1 MAIFVQIGATRDG
14 SDPYLRVAHDRA
26 MEAVLVETPDY
37 IRLRQQLGRQEFDQT
52 LTVEQPSDVHQVTN
66 ALRRL
71 PESPALILAGFE
83 RYIYSAYAAAR
94 LWKTP
99 PYFRGDTFT
108 PLNKAEQRT
117 AISRS
122 AASILQP
129 KYLVLTHRDVSP
141 HDLENFHYPLVV
153 KPVDG
158 GGGLGVFLASNF
170 EGIHAALRALESITN
185 YDGGA
190 FQGISIEEY
199 LPGDEY
205 SVQGLVQEGHC
216 IILTFC
222 KKFVTIE
229 PIAGTQFLY
238 GFREVGHIA
247 TRGDHVN
254 PTMKHFA
261 QTCVD
266 VFKYYNGPFHI
277 DMVQSSRGYY
287 HLEMGFRL
295 SGFGLVRL
303 VQRVSGHD
311 WAEEAFASHLV
322 SVPSS
327 GSRKDI
333 DSHRLPTGKGY
344 TPNPNESSGNTLGK
358 SSLRPTLTSESP
370 YMGQFTA
377 ISQTEID
384 NARQL
389 QRQGYPI
396 EVQLFNNPDLRI
408 TSSRLKS
415 DLTRHAG
422 TLGRITAHAPTFR
435 EVERLLQ
442 KCSHKR
448 NRTKESYETISSAFS
463 PTDLIVKRFI

>member
-14 SDPYLRVAHDRA
+14 SDPYLRVAHDQA
-26 MEAVLVETPDY
+26 MEAVLIETPDY
-37 IRLRQQLGRQEFDQT
+37 IRLRQELGRQEFDQT
-52 LTVEQPSDVHQVTN
+52 LTVEHPSDVYQVTN
-66 ALRRL
+66 ALCRL
-71 PESPALILAGFE
+71 PEPPALILAGFE

-94 LWKTP
+94 LWKTL

-108 PLNKAEQRT
+108 PLNKAEQRAT
-117 AISRS
+117 ISRS

-129 KYLVLTHRDVSP
+129 KYLALTHRDVSP
-141 HDLENFHYPLVV
+141 RDFENFHYPLVV

-158 GGGLGVFLASNF
+158 GGGLGVFLASNL
-170 EGIHAALRALESITN
+170 EGIHAALSALESITN

-190 FQGISIEEY
+190 FQGLSIEEY
-199 LPGDEY
+199 VPGDEY
-205 SVQGLVQEGHC
+205 SVQGLVQEGRC

-247 TRGDHVN
+247 TRGDYAD
-254 PTMKHFA
+254 TAMKHFA

-277 DMVQSSRGYY
+277 DMVQSPCGYY

-303 VQRVSGHD
+303 VQRVSGYD

-333 DSHRLPTGKGY
+333 DSHRSPDGKLY
-344 TPNPNESSGNTLGK
+344 TPNPNESSGNALGN
-358 SSLRPTLTSESP
+358 SSLQPIPTSESP

-377 ISQTEID
+377 VFPTEID

-389 QRQGYPI
+389 QRQGYAI
-396 EVQLFNNPDLRI
+396 EIQLFNNPELSI
-408 TSSRLKS
+408 ASSRLKS

-422 TLGRITAHAPTFR
+422 TLGRITAQAPTFG
-435 EVERLLQ
+435 EVEHLLQ
-442 KCSHKR
+442 KCSQER
-448 NRTKESYETISSAFS
+448 NLSKGGSEAISSAFH
-463 PTDLIVKRFI
+463 TADIMTERFI

>member
-26 MEAVLVETPDY
+26 MQAVLIETPDY
-37 IRLRQQLGRQEFDQT
+37 MRLRQELGRQAFDQT
-52 LTVEQPSDVHQVTN
+52 LTVEQPSDVYQVTN
-66 ALRRL
+66 ALCRL
-71 PESPALILAGFE
+71 PEPPALILAGFE

-94 LWKTP
+94 LWKTR

-108 PLNKAEQRT
+108 PLNKAEQRA
-117 AISRS
+117 AITRS

-129 KYLVLTHRDVSP
+129 KYLALTHRDVSP
-141 HDLENFHYPLVV
+141 RDLANFHYPLVV

-158 GGGLGVFLASNF
+158 GGGLGVFLAANF
-170 EGIHAALRALESITN
+170 KGLHAALNALESITN

-190 FQGISIEEY
+190 FQGLSLEEY
-199 LPGDEY
+199 VPGDEY
-205 SVQGLVQEGHC
+205 SVQGLVQEGRC

-247 TRGDHVN
+247 TRGDYVD
-254 PTMKHFA
+254 TAMKNFA
-261 QTCVD
+261 QTCID

-277 DMVQSSRGYY
+277 DMVQSSLGYY

-303 VQRVSGHD
+303 VQRVSGYD
-311 WAEEAFASHLV
+311 WAAETFASH
-322 SVPSS
+322 
-327 GSRKDI
+327 
-333 DSHRLPTGKGY
+333 
-344 TPNPNESSGNTLGK
+344 LGK
-358 SSLRPTLTSESP
+358 SSLQAIPTSESP

-377 ISQTEID
+377 IFQTEID
-384 NARQL
+384 NAHQL

-396 EVQLFNNPDLRI
+396 EIQLFNNPELKI
-408 TSSRLKS
+408 ASSRLKS

-422 TLGRITAHAPTFR
+422 TLGRITAQAPTCE
-435 EVERLLQ
+435 EVEHLLQ
-442 KCSHKR
+442 KCSHER
-448 NRTKESYETISSAFS
+448 NLSKGGSEAISSAFH
-463 PTDLIVKRFI
+463 TADIMAERLI